1 MSTPRDLD
9 LDLERR
15 LDAFLDEGPSRASE
29 RPIEAALA
37 HARSHPRRRDPL
49 RAVRRDPIARPWFG
63 ASPVG
68 RSLVLVAALGLL
80 LVASLAV
87 ATIGGVGTGPVVVVP
102 TIATPSPT
110 VSPAVPSATPPG
122 SPVTRRI
129 DLVERVGADA
139 LIEVTDESFTLVDA
153 VSGTPADGGSVPG
166 GSSVAV
172 AGVPGDSTSVQLTW
186 TVGSCETLHQ
196 LVIAPDARTMTLFQP
211 ACEGDTIPRDLV
223 LILTFDGPVDPA
235 ALAVTSSVGE

>member
-1 MSTPRDLD
+1 MSTPRDRD

-15 LDAFLDEGPSRASE
+15 LGAFLDEGPNRSSE

-49 RAVRRDPIARPWFG
+49 RAVRRDPMARPWFG

-87 ATIGGVGTGPVVVVP
+87 TMIGGRTGPIIVP
-102 TIATPSPT
+102 PAVTPSPT
-110 VSPAVPSATPPG
+110 VSPIPSPTP
-122 SPVTRRI
+122 SVSTV
-129 DLVERVGADA
+129 DLEEFGGIGADA
-139 LIEVTDESFTLVDA
+139 SIEVTDRSGRLVA
-153 VSGTPADGGSVPG
+153 ATSGSPNDGGSVPG
-166 GSSVAV
+166 GTVSVTAV
-172 AGVPGDSTSVQLTW
+172 DGDAASVRLTW
-186 TVGSCETLHQ
+186 TGLPCHTLHR
-196 LVIAPDARTMTLFQP
+196 LTIEPDGVTMVLFQP
-211 ACEGDTIPRDLV
+211 ACEGDTIPRDLA